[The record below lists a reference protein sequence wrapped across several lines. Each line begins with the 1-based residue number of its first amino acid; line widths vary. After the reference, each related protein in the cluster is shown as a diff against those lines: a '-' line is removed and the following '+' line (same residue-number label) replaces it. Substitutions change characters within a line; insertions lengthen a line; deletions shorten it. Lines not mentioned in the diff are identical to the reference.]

1 MLQEVVGKIE
11 GYDVLYL
18 PEKELLFCKN
28 TTMPYKTMRYALLEQ
43 KVDKLR
49 LKHDLVM
56 SVDERI
62 VSLGCLITNMENIEN
77 INENIKRIRNGKRI
91 SQEQDY

>member
-1 MLQEVVGKIE
+1 
-11 GYDVLYL
+11 
-18 PEKELLFCKN
+18 
-28 TTMPYKTMRYALLEQ
+28 MRYALLEQ

-91 SQEQDY
+91 S